1 MKAGAGRRDAIR
13 AGMTRTATTHAEADP
28 VPRPPLLSIVTIC
41 FNSASTVADTFASV
55 RSQRDPRVEY
65 VVVDGGSRDAT
76 PELMRANA
84 DLIDAS
90 VSEPD
95 RGTSDALNKGSWM
108 ASGTWL
114 WFLNSD
120 DFLEPGAV
128 AAVLERLEAADPS
141 EPLLLIGQTRYVA
154 RSGEMLKMMTCDREA
169 LRRALEVN
177 PIPYPSTI
185 QSRALFLQLSGFA
198 ADFKIV
204 NDYEYFLR
212 ALALRPRIEF
222 LERVLA
228 NMREGGLSS
237 SNASLANRARHQIEL
252 FRVQRRHL
260 SLGRALHSQL
270 ERVARW
276 AIDRSRGG

>member
-1 MKAGAGRRDAIR
+1 MTAR
-13 AGMTRTATTHAEADP
+13 AGC
-28 VPRPPLLSIVTIC
+28 PLLSIVTIC
-41 FNSASTVADTFASV
+41 FNSAGTVADTFASV
-55 RSQRDPRVEY
+55 RAQRDPRVEY
-65 VVVDGGSRDAT
+65 IVVDGGSSDAT
-76 PELMRANA
+76 PELMRANS

-95 RGTSDALNKGSWM
+95 RGSSEALNKGSRM

-128 AAVLERLEAADPS
+128 AAVLERLEAADPA
-141 EPLLLIGQTRYVA
+141 EHLLLIGQTRYVA

-169 LRRALEVN
+169 LERVLEVN

-185 QSRALFLQLSGFA
+185 QSRALFLQVGGFA
-198 ADFKIV
+198 ADFEIV

-212 ALALRPRIEF
+212 ALALRPRVEF

-228 NMREGGLSS
+228 NMREGGQSS
-237 SNASLANRARHQIEL
+237 SSASLANRARHQIEL
-252 FRVQRRHL
+252 FRVQSRHMM
-260 SLGRALHSQL
+260 LGRALHSQVT
-270 ERVARW
+270 RVVRW
-276 AIDRSRGG
+276 LIDRSRSGAG